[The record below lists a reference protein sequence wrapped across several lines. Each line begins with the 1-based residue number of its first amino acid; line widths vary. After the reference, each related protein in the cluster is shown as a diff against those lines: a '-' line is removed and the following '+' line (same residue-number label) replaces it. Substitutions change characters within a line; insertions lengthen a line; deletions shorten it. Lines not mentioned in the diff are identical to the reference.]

1 MKIEVGLKRVLLITE
16 YINPPFDEGIKK
28 TVYNLY
34 KELDFKHDLM
44 VLCRYGFE
52 KNNIRIVKTNP
63 LFLSFEVLGIM
74 RQFKPETI
82 IYFPFQSSTFGS
94 YIRQYVFSQYSKA
107 SKMIFVALQ
116 PKPIRRWQMK
126 IARGLFRSTGITASK
141 SLHSNW
147 KEYGFKSY
155 LVPLYTDLSQFK
167 ILDSHSKRDRKSELR
182 EKYGLPKDKFII
194 SHMGHLTEGRNLVSL
209 LPLQRAGYQVLIV
222 SSSSTP
228 SDALDRGGIRD
239 TLLEAGVIIIE
250 RSLENIEEVYQ
261 LSDLY
266 IFPVVNE
273 NSSIGMPLSIME
285 ARACGLPVLTT
296 DYGSVRHYFGN
307 DNGGITYSV
316 PDEFLNKLNE
326 LAQGSNEII
335 PSEINE
341 INEMFYKRIQ
351 ELISQ

>member
-1 MKIEVGLKRVLLITE
+1 M
-16 YINPPFDEGIKK
+16 
-28 TVYNLY
+28 
-34 KELDFKHDLM
+34 
-44 VLCRYGFE
+44 
-52 KNNIRIVKTNP
+52 
-63 LFLSFEVLGIM
+63 
-74 RQFKPETI
+74 
-82 IYFPFQSSTFGS
+82 
-94 YIRQYVFSQYSKA
+94 
-107 SKMIFVALQ
+107 
-116 PKPIRRWQMK
+116 
-126 IARGLFRSTGITASK
+126 
-141 SLHSNW
+141 
-147 KEYGFKSY
+147 
-155 LVPLYTDLSQFK
+155 
-167 ILDSHSKRDRKSELR
+167 
-182 EKYGLPKDKFII
+182 
-194 SHMGHLTEGRNLVSL
+194 
-209 LPLQRAGYQVLIV
+209 LIV

-228 SDALDRGGIRD
+228 ADAMDKGGIRD